1 MSLSFVRRTRAK
13 SVLEVLEE
21 DCRFTFCRLSEGND
35 VDAILRLGV
44 DNRNRY
50 ALEQAQRHKTP
61 LVVTKTI
68 ILKRKGVA
76 LKYPFRVNEVEA
88 VVFQVALALSL
99 VPREPHRLVYRH
111 SVYTSISKHAAV

>member
-1 MSLSFVRRTRAK
+1 MSLSFMRRTRAK

-76 LKYPFRVNEVEA
+76 LNQIPVSR
-88 VVFQVALALSL
+88 QRSRSRGLSGC
-99 VPREPHRLVYRH
+99 
-111 SVYTSISKHAAV
+111 ACA